1 MKILVDEMPE
11 SKHECLFARETHK
24 LDSYHKEEVCFFRE
38 VTGDC
43 IADTYCPGV
52 HKCPYLK
59 AYKEPAPVRE
69 YPSYFTPCC

>member
-1 MKILVDEMPE
+1 MKVLVDEMPDC
-11 SKHECLFARETHK
+11 KRDCLYGYENENNA
-24 LDSYHKEEVCFFRE
+24 VICFFRQLTT
-38 VTGDC
+38 V
-43 IADTYCPGV
+43 DTDKAYSYCPGV